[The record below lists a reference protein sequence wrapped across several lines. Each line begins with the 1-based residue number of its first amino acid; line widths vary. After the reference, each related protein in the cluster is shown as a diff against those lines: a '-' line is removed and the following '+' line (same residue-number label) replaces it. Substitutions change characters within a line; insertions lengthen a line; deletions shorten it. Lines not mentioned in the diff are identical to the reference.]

1 MEPCHRD
8 MVVVVLVQVL
18 VAEEPC
24 RGDPVVLQLL
34 VVEVLEEDNKELG
47 AQSVDPL
54 AAEEEPCCGNPV
66 VVGGDSKE

>member
-8 MVVVVLVQVL
+8 MVVVLVQVL

-34 VVEVLEEDNKELG
+34 VVELLEEDNKELG
-47 AQSVDPL
+47 AQLVDPL
-54 AAEEEPCCGNPV
+54 AVEHAPV
-66 VVGGDSKE
+66 EVDI